1 MTKTPRNPPTRRV
14 EIVAFP
20 DVQLLDVAGP
30 LQVFASAN
38 EMSRAPGRR
47 SCYEIHVVARS
58 SPVISSP
65 GLALLAHS
73 LSTRERP
80 IDTLLVAGGAGVHAA
95 SQDKRLISW
104 LAHRATVARRVAS
117 VCTGA
122 FVLGAAGLLDG
133 RRAVTHWAECERLS
147 QRYPK
152 ARVEVDPIFVQDGKI
167 WTSAGV
173 TAGIDMSLA
182 MVERDIGHAAA
193 IAVARDLVVFLKRPG
208 GQSQF
213 STTLSLQSDSRLDQL
228 HSWIAGHLAEDL
240 SVPVLAARARMSER
254 TFLRRYSAATGQTP
268 ARAVE
273 KMRVEAARQLLATTR
288 LPIKQIAAK
297 CGFGSEET
305 MRRSILNKVG
315 VTPSEYRSRF
325 SSASGHENRTG
336 SDATSLPALV
346 TAARRSINRDWISR

>member
-1 MTKTPRNPPTRRV
+1 MTKTPRNPPTRTI

-20 DVQLLDVAGP
+20 DVQLLDVTGP

-38 EMSRAPGRR
+38 ETRR
-47 SCYEIHVVARS
+47 VAEQPPHYAIRVVARS
-58 SPVISSP
+58 SPVISSS
-65 GLALLAHS
+65 GLALLAHG
-73 LSTRERP
+73 LSGRERS
-80 IDTLLVAGGAGVHAA
+80 IDTLIVAGGVGVHAA
-95 SQDKRLISW
+95 SRDKRLISW
-104 LAHRATVARRVAS
+104 LAGRASAARRVAS

-133 RRAVTHWAECERLS
+133 KRAVTHWAECERLA
-147 QRYPK
+147 RCHPK
-152 ARVEVDPIFVQDGKI
+152 AQVEIDPIFLQDGKV

-182 MVERDIGHAAA
+182 MVEKDIGHAAA

-213 STTLSLQSDSRLDQL
+213 STALALQQSDSRLDQL

-240 SVPVLAARARMSER
+240 SVPALAARTRMSER
-254 TFLRRYSAATGQTP
+254 TFLRRYTAVMGQTP

-273 KMRVEAARQLLATTR
+273 RMRVEAARQLLATTR

-305 MRRSILNKVG
+305 MRRSVLHKVG

-325 SSASGHENRTG
+325 SSAGREES
-336 SDATSLPALV
+336 
-346 TAARRSINRDWISR
+346 RDRL

>member
-1 MTKTPRNPPTRRV
+1 MTKTPRNPPTRTI

-20 DVQLLDVAGP
+20 DVQLLDVTGP

-38 EMSRAPGRR
+38 EMRR
-47 SCYEIHVVARS
+47 LSGQPPHYAIRVVAKS
-58 SPVISSP
+58 SPVISSS
-65 GLALLAHS
+65 GLAVLVHG
-73 LSTRERP
+73 LSPHERS
-80 IDTLLVAGGAGVHAA
+80 IDTLIVAGGAGVHAA

-104 LAHRATVARRVAS
+104 LAERASAARRVAS

-122 FVLGAAGLLDG
+122 LVLGATGLLDG
-133 RRAVTHWAECERLS
+133 KRVVTHWAECERLAR
-147 QRYPK
+147 RYPK
-152 ARVEVDPIFVQDGKI
+152 ARVEIDPIFLQDGKV

-182 MVERDIGHAAA
+182 MVEKDIGHAAA

-213 STTLSLQSDSRLDQL
+213 SAALALQQSDSRLDQL

-240 SVPVLAARARMSER
+240 SVPALAARARMSER
-254 TFLRRYSAATGQTP
+254 TFLRHYSAAMGQTP

-273 KMRVEAARQLLATTR
+273 RMRVEAARQLLATTR

-305 MRRSILNKVG
+305 MRRRVLHKVG

-325 SSASGHENRTG
+325 SSAE
-336 SDATSLPALV
+336 
-346 TAARRSINRDWISR
+346 RRKGEQRKANANVR

>member
-1 MTKTPRNPPTRRV
+1 VTRNPRNPPRRAI

-20 DVQLLDVAGP
+20 DVQLLDVTGP

-38 EMSRAPGRR
+38 EVSVASGQPPPYAVRL
-47 SCYEIHVVARS
+47 VARS
-58 SPVISSP
+58 SPVVCSA
-65 GLALLAHS
+65 GLALLS
-73 LSTRERP
+73 QTLPSRGQP
-80 IDTLLVAGGAGVHAA
+80 VDTLMVAGGPGVHAA
-95 SQDKRLISW
+95 SRDRRLISW
-104 LAHRATVARRVAS
+104 LAERARGAKRVAS

-122 FVLGAAGLLDG
+122 IALGATGLLDG
-133 RRAVTHWAECERLS
+133 RRAVTHWAECEHLAR
-147 QRYPK
+147 RYPK
-152 ARVEVDPIFVQDGKI
+152 ARVEIDPIFVQDGKV

-182 MVERDIGHAAA
+182 MVEADIGHSAA

-213 STTLSLQSDSRLDQL
+213 SAALALQQSDGSLDQL
-228 HSWIAGHLAEDL
+228 HGWIVGHLAQDL
-240 SVPVLAARARMSER
+240 SVPALAARAGMSER
-254 TFLRRYSAATGQTP
+254 TFLRRYTGATGQTP

-288 LPIKQIAAK
+288 LPIKRVAAR

-305 MRRSILNKVG
+305 MRRTVLRNVG

-325 SSASGHENRTG
+325 ASTG
-336 SDATSLPALV
+336 
-346 TAARRSINRDWISR
+346 RK

>member
-1 MTKTPRNPPTRRV
+1 MTKTPRKPPRCTI

-30 LQVFASAN
+30 LQVFVSAN
-38 EMSRAPGRR
+38 ETRR
-47 SCYEIHVVARS
+47 LSGQPPHYAIRVVARS
-58 SPVISSP
+58 SPVISSS
-65 GLALLAHS
+65 GLALLAHG
-73 LSTRERP
+73 LSSRERS
-80 IDTLLVAGGAGVHAA
+80 IDTLIVAGGAGVHAA

-104 LAHRATVARRVAS
+104 LAERASAARRVAS

-133 RRAVTHWAECERLS
+133 KRVVTHWAECERLA
-147 QRYPK
+147 RCYPK
-152 ARVEVDPIFVQDGKI
+152 ARVEIDPIFLQDGKV

-182 MVERDIGHAAA
+182 MVEADIGHAAA

-213 STTLSLQSDSRLDQL
+213 SAALALQQSDSRLDQL

-240 SVPVLAARARMSER
+240 SVPSLAARARMSER
-254 TFLRRYSAATGQTP
+254 TFLRRYSAAMGQTP

-273 KMRVEAARQLLATTR
+273 RMRVEAARQLLATTR

-305 MRRSILNKVG
+305 MRRSVLHKVG

-325 SSASGHENRTG
+325 SSAERKG
-336 SDATSLPALV
+336 SKEQRKADANV
-346 TAARRSINRDWISR
+346 R

>member
-1 MTKTPRNPPTRRV
+1 MTKTPRNPPRHAI

-38 EMSRAPGRR
+38 EVRLASGQPPYYAIRV
-47 SCYEIHVVARS
+47 IARS
-58 SPVISSP
+58 SPVISSS
-65 GLALLAHS
+65 GLALLAEG
-73 LSTRERP
+73 LSPHKRP
-80 IDTLLVAGGAGVHAA
+80 IDTLIVAGGAGVHAA

-104 LAHRATVARRVAS
+104 LAERASAAKRVAS

-122 FVLGAAGLLDG
+122 LVLGAAGLLDG
-133 RRAVTHWAECERLS
+133 KRVVTHWAECERLA
-147 QRYPK
+147 RYYPK
-152 ARVEVDPIFVQDGKI
+152 ARVEIDPIFLQDGKV

-182 MVERDIGHAAA
+182 MVEKDIGHAAA

-213 STTLSLQSDSRLDQL
+213 SAALALQQSDSRLDQL
-228 HSWIAGHLAEDL
+228 HSWIVGHLAEDL
-240 SVPVLAARARMSER
+240 SVPALAARARMGER
-254 TFLRRYSAATGQTP
+254 TFLRRYSAAMGQTP

-273 KMRVEAARQLLATTR
+273 SMRVEAARQLLATTR

-305 MRRSILNKVG
+305 MRRSVLHKVG

-325 SSASGHENRTG
+325 SSAGRN
-336 SDATSLPALV
+336 
-346 TAARRSINRDWISR
+346 

>member
-1 MTKTPRNPPTRRV
+1 MTKTPRNTPLRAI
-14 EIVAFP
+14 EIVAFT

-38 EMSRAPGRR
+38 EIRQASGQPP
-47 SCYEIHVVARS
+47 CYAIRVIAKS
-58 SPVISSP
+58 SPVVTSS
-65 GLALLAHS
+65 GLALLAEP
-73 LSTRERP
+73 LSPQRRS
-80 IDTLLVAGGAGVHAA
+80 IDTLVVAGGEGVHTA
-95 SQDKRLISW
+95 SEDGRLISW
-104 LAHRATVARRVAS
+104 LAGRASAARRVAS

-133 RRAVTHWAECERLS
+133 KRVGTHWAECERLA
-147 QRYPK
+147 RRFPR
-152 ARVEVDPIFVQDGKI
+152 ARVEIDPIFLQDGKV

-182 MVERDIGHAAA
+182 MVEKDIGHAAA

-213 STTLSLQSDSRLDQL
+213 SAALSLQQSDSRLDTL

-240 SVPVLAARARMSER
+240 SVPALAARARMSER
-254 TFLRRYSAATGQTP
+254 TFLRNYSAATGLTP

-273 KMRVEAARQLLATTR
+273 TMRVEAARQLLATTS
-288 LPIKQIAAK
+288 LPIKRIAAK

-305 MRRSILNKVG
+305 MRRSVLHKVG

-325 SSASGHENRTG
+325 S
-336 SDATSLPALV
+336 
-346 TAARRSINRDWISR
+346 AAERK

>member
-1 MTKTPRNPPTRRV
+1 MTKTPRNPPTRAI
-14 EIVAFP
+14 EIIAFP

-38 EMSRAPGRR
+38 EMNRAPGQRP
-47 SCYEIHVVARS
+47 CYEIRVVARS
-58 SPVISSP
+58 SPVVSSS
-65 GLALLAHS
+65 GLALLAHGLS
-73 LSTRERP
+73 LNERSV
-80 IDTLLVAGGAGVHAA
+80 DTLIVAGGAGVDAA
-95 SQDKRLISW
+95 SQDQRLISW
-104 LAHRATVARRVAS
+104 LGERASGARRVAS

-122 FVLGAAGLLDG
+122 VVLGAAGLLDG
-133 RRAVTHWAECERLS
+133 KRVVTHWAECERLA
-147 QRYPK
+147 RCYPK
-152 ARVEVDPIFVQDGKI
+152 ARVEVDPIFLQDGKI

-182 MVERDIGHAAA
+182 MVEKDIGHAAA

-213 STTLSLQSDSRLDQL
+213 SAALALQQSDSRLDQL

-240 SVPVLAARARMSER
+240 SVPALAARARMSER
-254 TFLRRYSAATGQTP
+254 TFLRHYSAAMQQTP

-273 KMRVEAARQLLATTR
+273 RMRVEAARQLLATTR
-288 LPIKQIAAK
+288 LSIKQIAAK

-305 MRRSILNKVG
+305 MRRSVLHKVG

-325 SSASGHENRTG
+325 SSAERK
-336 SDATSLPALV
+336 A
-346 TAARRSINRDWISR
+346 SREVNADVR

>member
-1 MTKTPRNPPTRRV
+1 MTKTPRNPPPRTI

-20 DVQLLDVAGP
+20 DVQLLDVTGP

-38 EMSRAPGRR
+38 EMRR
-47 SCYEIHVVARS
+47 VAGQPPYYAIRVVAKS
-58 SPVISSP
+58 SPVISSS
-65 GLALLAHS
+65 GLALLAQA
-73 LSTRERP
+73 LSPRKRP
-80 IDTLLVAGGAGVHAA
+80 IDTLIVAGGAGVHAA

-104 LAHRATVARRVAS
+104 LTGAPRVATRVAS

-122 FVLGAAGLLDG
+122 WALGAAGLLDG
-133 RRAVTHWAECERLS
+133 KRVVTHWEDCERLAR
-147 QRYPK
+147 RYPK
-152 ARVEVDPIFVQDGKI
+152 ARVEIDPIFLQDGKV

-182 MVERDIGHAAA
+182 MVEKDIGHAAA

-213 STTLSLQSDSRLDQL
+213 SAALALQQSDSRLDDL

-240 SVPVLAARARMSER
+240 SVPALAARARMGER
-254 TFLRRYSAATGQTP
+254 TFLRHYSAAMGRTP

-273 KMRVEAARQLLATTR
+273 SMRVEAARQLLATTR
-288 LPIKQIAAK
+288 LSIKRIAAQ

-305 MRRSILNKVG
+305 MRRSILRKVG

-325 SSASGHENRTG
+325 SSAGHK
-336 SDATSLPALV
+336 
-346 TAARRSINRDWISR
+346 